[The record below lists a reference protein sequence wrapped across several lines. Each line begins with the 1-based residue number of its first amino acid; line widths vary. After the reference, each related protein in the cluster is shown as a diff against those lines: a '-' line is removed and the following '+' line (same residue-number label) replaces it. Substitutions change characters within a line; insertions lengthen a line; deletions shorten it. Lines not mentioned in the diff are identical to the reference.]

1 MMVTFIPITF
11 PMSMQMVKMEY
22 RGVSNLYMGYPRFIK
37 TVPPLTVND
46 VVYQNGTKKNYTC
59 FKCTP
64 ASFKEL
70 ISQSNKLVAHL

>member
-22 RGVSNLYMGYPRFIK
+22 RGVSNLYMGYPIARFIK
-37 TVPPLTVND
+37 AVSPLTVID
-46 VVYQNGTKKNYTC
+46 VVYQSCTKKNYTC

-64 ASFKEL
+64 VSFKEL
-70 ISQSNKLVAHL
+70 ISQSNR